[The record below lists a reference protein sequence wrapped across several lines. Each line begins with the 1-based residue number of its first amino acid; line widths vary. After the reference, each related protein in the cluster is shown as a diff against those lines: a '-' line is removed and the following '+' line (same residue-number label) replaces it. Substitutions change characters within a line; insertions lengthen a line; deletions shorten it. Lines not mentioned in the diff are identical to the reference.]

1 MMERETGGRIKTSE
15 SSFRKS
21 ANVLLP
27 FLIYFVVH
35 DLAQVLLIFL
45 VNMSIAAWGSTYG
58 EMMAENRATV
68 NGLLNALSLAIG
80 MAAVWPMARR
90 ELKWAKIWMR
100 DSCLSGIHKLDRC
113 KKPCGDGEAESNK
126 ERNNGK
132 GNNKKSNDEKSNDR
146 GEGCQDW
153 SIGKKV
159 REYALLI
166 VIAVSVALGVNIL
179 FVLLGITGASESYQ
193 EVAKRQYGVAFGM
206 GLLIYGVISPLAE
219 EIVFRGLIY
228 NRMRRYFGRWISVI
242 ACGAMFGIYHGNPVQ
257 GIYGCILG
265 IAITWSY
272 ERYCSFLAPV
282 LFHAAAN
289 GAVFTVGYDGI
300 AKGNIVTPLNCA
312 VLFGIAILGFAAVWR
327 MKNKVF

>member
-1 MMERETGGRIKTSE
+1 MEYR
-15 SSFRKS
+15 
-21 ANVLLP
+21 
-27 FLIYFVVH
+27 
-35 DLAQVLLIFL
+35 
-45 VNMSIAAWGSTYG
+45 
-58 EMMAENRATV
+58 
-68 NGLLNALSLAIG
+68 
-80 MAAVWPMARR
+80 
-90 ELKWAKIWMR
+90 
-100 DSCLSGIHKLDRC
+100 
-113 KKPCGDGEAESNK
+113 
-126 ERNNGK
+126 
-132 GNNKKSNDEKSNDR
+132 
-146 GEGCQDW
+146 
-153 SIGKKV
+153 KKV

-312 VLFGIAILGFAAVWR
+312 VLFGIAILGFAAAWR
-327 MKNKVF
+327 MKK